1 MTVASIVA
9 ASGASSS
16 ITSPA
21 ATSSPKQKMDSEM
34 FLQLLVT
41 QLRTQ
46 DPSSPMNTNEM
57 MAQTTQLASMEQLT
71 TMTGLSEENFSLQM
85 RIAAAGMIGKQVT
98 YTAEG
103 GTVVTGTA
111 SAVSFAEKVPTVTV
125 NGKSIKLDVISGVT
139 NS

>member
-1 MTVASIVA
+1 MTIASITA
-9 ASGASSS
+9 ASGTTS
-16 ITSPA
+16 ITSPQT
-21 ATSSPKQKMDSEM
+21 TSSPKQTMDSEM

-98 YTAEG
+98 YTADD

-111 SAVSFAEKVPTVTV
+111 SAVSFAEQVPTVTV
-125 NGKSIKLDVISGVT
+125 DGKSIKLDAISGVT

>member
-1 MTVASIVA
+1 MTIASIVA
-9 ASGASSS
+9 ASGTPSL
-16 ITSPA
+16 TSPQTTA
-21 ATSSPKQKMDSEM
+21 SPKQKMDSEM

-85 RIAAAGMIGKQVT
+85 RVAAAGMIGKQVT
-98 YTAEG
+98 YTAED
-103 GTVVTGTA
+103 GTSVTGTA
-111 SAVSFAEKVPTVTV
+111 SAVSFADKVPTVTV
-125 NGKSIKLDVISGVT
+125 DGKAIKLDAISGVT
-139 NS
+139 TNS

>member
-1 MTVASIVA
+1 MTIASIVA
-9 ASGASSS
+9 ASGTPSL
-16 ITSPA
+16 TSPTTTA
-21 ATSSPKQKMDSEM
+21 SPKQKMDSEM

-98 YTAEG
+98 YTAED
-103 GTVVTGTA
+103 GTSVTGIA
-111 SAVSFAEKVPTVTV
+111 SAVSFADKVPTVTV
-125 NGKSIKLDVISGVT
+125 DGKAIKLDAISGVT
-139 NS
+139 TNS

>member
-9 ASGASSS
+9 NSGSPS

-98 YTAEG
+98 YTADD
-103 GTVVTGTA
+103 GTQVTGTA

-125 NGKSIKLDVISGVT
+125 NGKSVRLDVISGVT
-139 NS
+139 TTS